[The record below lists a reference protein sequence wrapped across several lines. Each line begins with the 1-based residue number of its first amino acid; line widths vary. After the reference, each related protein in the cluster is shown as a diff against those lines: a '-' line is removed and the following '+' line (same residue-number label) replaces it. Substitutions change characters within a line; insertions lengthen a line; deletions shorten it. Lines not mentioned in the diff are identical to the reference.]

1 VRLSDARGK
10 LVCWTDRPLKRVKVN
25 LRTPIGSNALHDEET
40 ALRDKLEL
48 DPAICWQAIYSRDR
62 RFDGRVFAGVLTTGV
77 YCRPVCPVP
86 LRKPAN
92 VRWYP
97 SAASAPASDLAV
109 DVALTPRP
117 ARRHGWGRQRWFLE
131 PLN

>member
-1 VRLSDARGK
+1 MDNRFAR
-10 LVCWTDRPLKRVKVN
+10 TDRPLKRVAVN
-25 LRTPIGSNALHDEET
+25 LRAPIGSSALHGEET
-40 ALRDKLEL
+40 AFCDKPEL
-48 DPAICWQAIYSRDR
+48 DPEICWQAIYSRDR

-77 YCRPVCPVP
+77 YCRPICPVP

-97 SAASAPASDLAV
+97 SAASAEAAGLDLAV
-109 DVALTPRP
+109 DVARTRRP
-117 ARRHGWGRQRWFLE
+117 VRRLGWGRQRWFLE